1 MNTNDK
7 DMQAFNGSMASDLEE
22 MKLLGKQMERQRT
35 NQELKQKK
43 RQPDP
48 VQFKPQDQDEIK

>member
-1 MNTNDK
+1 MTNKKDLNT
-7 DMQAFNGSMASDLEE
+7 MNGSMATDLEE

-35 NQELKQKK
+35 NQQLKQNK

-48 VQFKPQDQDEIK
+48 VQFKKQDQNKE